1 MMKVSMSKFGEMPD
15 GSPVEQFALANAN
28 GLVCK
33 AINYGAIVTEVHA
46 PDKSGALADMVLG
59 FDNLEQYLNDR
70 ASIGATIGRVI
81 NRIAGGKFTLD
92 GKAYALAQ
100 NNGTN
105 HLHGGVKGFGKV
117 VWKAEPLELK
127 NGAAVKFTYT
137 SPDGEENY
145 PGTLQTTVVCALTDD
160 NELRLDY
167 EAVTDKPTP
176 VNLSNHSY
184 WNLAGGG
191 DVLGHELMIAA
202 RRFTPADDNKI
213 PTGEIKPVAATPL
226 DFTAPKPVGRDIAQL
241 AASRGYDHN
250 FVLDGGGGKLALAA
264 RVYEPQTGRVMEV
277 LTDQPA
283 VQLYTANYLKDT
295 RGKRGQLY
303 RQHHA
308 VCLETQHF
316 PDSVHH
322 PHFPSVILRP
332 GEIYR
337 TTTVHRFSTR

>member
-1 MMKVSMSKFGEMPD
+1 MVNVSSSKFGEMPD
-15 GSPVEQFALANAN
+15 GSPVQQFTLVNAN

-33 AINYGAIVTEVHA
+33 AINYGAIITEVHV
-46 PDKSGALADMVLG
+46 PDRNGALADIVLG
-59 FDNLEQYLNDR
+59 FDNLKQYLDDR

-81 NRIAGGKFTLD
+81 NRIAGGTFTLD
-92 GKAYALAQ
+92 GRTYALAQ
-100 NNGTN
+100 NNGAN

-117 VWKAEPLELK
+117 LWKAEPLDLK
-127 NGAAVKFTYT
+127 NSAAVKFTRT

-145 PGTLQTTVVCALTDD
+145 PGTLQATLVCALTDD

-176 VNLSNHSY
+176 VSLSNHSY

-202 RRFTPADDNKI
+202 HFFTPADDNKI
-213 PTGEIKPVAATPL
+213 PTGEIKSVAGTPL
-226 DFTAPKPVGRDIAQL
+226 DFTASKLVGRDIAQL
-241 AASRGYDHN
+241 ADSRGYDHN

-264 RVYEPQTGRVMEV
+264 RVYEPRSGRVMEV

-295 RGKRGQLY
+295 PGKRGQLY

-322 PHFPSVILRP
+322 AHFPSVILRP